1 MANCETLTTVFENIL
16 SKKSQCN
23 ENFWKTF
30 QSFDF
35 ISFSSFFFFF
45 WKNFIFNDGLYYI
58 LDFLTLLLHTFAIFS
73 RVLFSQNNEHS
84 FLRSIYARLMTNR
97 YYSLVVDFTTNKT
110 ENRYFLLFSSSL
122 YTNLSRLVP
131 RTRFNRGDYYLRKI
145 RNRSCIFFMLEKIIS
160 NIFNS

>member
-1 MANCETLTTVFENIL
+1 M
-16 SKKSQCN
+16 K
-23 ENFWKTF
+23 NFSIVRF
-30 QSFDF
+30 HF
-35 ISFSSFFFFF
+35 IFFFFFFF

-110 ENRYFLLFSSSL
+110 ENRYFLLFSRSL

-131 RTRFNRGDYYLRKI
+131 RTIICNWKKLEIVPVPF
-145 RNRSCIFFMLEKIIS
+145 SCWKR
-160 NIFNS
+160 